1 MPRKT
6 IVITGAHLT
15 PALALIDKLAK
26 NNWRIVY
33 LGKKKKE
40 QQLLPKGVRLIYIS
54 SGKLQRFN
62 KISSLTTGIKLP
74 LGVFQSLHYLK
85 KIKPSLV
92 LSFGGYTSVPVCLSA
107 KLLSIP
113 IIIHEQTLGAG
124 LANKLTTPL
133 AKKIALSWPQSQPHF
148 PQKKTVLTGNP
159 IRRELLKPGKSAKY
173 QILKTEY
180 PIIYITGGS
189 QGSRIINQTISSILE
204 KLLAKY
210 SIIHQFGLVQSTKH
224 WQQQLDLQKNLPEKY
239 KKRYLLQ
246 KWFSASELA
255 AIFNKADL
263 VISRAGAN
271 TVIELALFSQPALL
285 IPLPFTQK
293 NEQMANA
300 QFLAE
305 KGTAQI
311 LSQKDLS
318 SESLFQAIESMMIQI
333 NDFKTR
339 AEKLKPLIINKG
351 TTNLYRLIIGVI
363 SGS

>member
-6 IVITGAHLT
+6 IVITGTHLT
-15 PALALIDKLAK
+15 PALALIDKLTK
-26 NNWRIVY
+26 NNWHIIY

-74 LGVFQSLHYLK
+74 FGVFQSFHYLK
-85 KIKPSLV
+85 KIKPVLV

-113 IIIHEQTLGAG
+113 IIIHEQTLAAG
-124 LANKLTTPL
+124 LANKLIAPL
-133 AKKIALSWPQSQPHF
+133 AKKIAISWSQSQKYF

-159 IRRELLKPGKSAKY
+159 IRRELLKPKKSTKY
-173 QILKTEY
+173 QILNTKY
-180 PIIYITGGS
+180 PVIYITGGS
-189 QGSRIINQTISSILE
+189 QGSLIINQTISSILE

-210 SIIHQFGLVQSTKH
+210 SIVHQFGLVQADNH
-224 WQQQLDLQKNLPEKY
+224 WQQQLDLQKNLPEEY
-239 KKRYLLQ
+239 QKRYLLQ
-246 KWFSASELA
+246 KWFSASELT

-263 VISRAGAN
+263 VVSRSGAN
-271 TVIELALFSQPALL
+271 TVIELAFFAQPALL
-285 IPLPFTQK
+285 IPLPFAQK

-300 QFLAE
+300 QFLAQ

-311 LSQKDLS
+311 LNQKDLS
-318 SESLFQAIESMMIQI
+318 AKSLFTAITSMIIQI
-333 NDFKTR
+333 NQFKAR
-339 AEKLKPLIINKG
+339 AKKLKPLIIDQG
-351 TTNLYRLIIGVI
+351 TDNLYRLIIEVI